1 MSVECETRGTIALAP
16 AEAASSPFADVA
28 VWAGWT
34 PIGRAV
40 RLTMLSLIVPGV
52 LLGVAAFLSD
62 PARDDFARWLDARVA
77 SMSLRPGAPNL
88 ARLDGTAGLSSIF
101 DRRYFR
107 LEDVREGW
115 APVPRIFLTGLPGDM
130 SDILADEV
138 RKTMFMQA
146 ALPLV
151 LLVNES
157 ILGERQRIQS
167 LREKTREGGVLTQG
181 EQHWLRTIARR
192 YRARSGDFEDLL
204 RRVDII
210 PPSLAL
216 AQGAVESGWGT
227 SRPAREDNALF
238 GQMTWTKGAIRSDG
252 TQEEPAYIVQAFD
265 DLLECVRAYA
275 RNLNSHPAYAE
286 FRERRAEMRALG
298 QAPDGYRL
306 AITLDAY
313 SERGWPY
320 LAEVRLT
327 IRANRLTQLDRAWL
341 DAQSTA
347 LLLVPET

>member
-1 MSVECETRGTIALAP
+1 MSVECETRGVMVFAP
-16 AEAASSPFADVA
+16 AAAGGLFARLA
-28 VWAGWT
+28 AWAGWA
-34 PIGRAV
+34 PIARAT
-40 RLTMLSLIVPGV
+40 RLAALSCVVPGA
-52 LLGVAAFLSD
+52 LLGAAAFLSD
-62 PARDDFARWLDARVA
+62 PARGDLARWLDARIA
-77 SMSLRPGAPNL
+77 GMSPRPGAQQL
-88 ARLDGTAGLSSIF
+88 APLEDTAGLSGIF
-101 DRRYFR
+101 ERRSFR

-115 APVPRIFLTGLPGDM
+115 APVPRIFLTGLPGDI
-130 SDILADEV
+130 SGIVADEA
-138 RKTMFMQA
+138 RKTLFMQA

-157 ILGERQRIQS
+157 ILGERERIQL
-167 LREKTREGGVLTQG
+167 LRDKTRDGGVLTPG
-181 EQHWLRTIARR
+181 EQHWLRSIARR
-192 YRARSGDFEDLL
+192 YRAKSDDFEDLL

-238 GQMTWTKGAIRSDG
+238 GQMTWTAGATRADG
-252 TQEEPAYIVQAFD
+252 AQEEPAYIVQPFD

-298 QAPDGYRL
+298 QRPDGYRL

-327 IRANRLTQLDRAWL
+327 IRANRLTELDRAWL
-341 DAQSTA
+341 DGPSSA
-347 LLLVPET
+347 LLLVPRT